1 MWSNQLQFGFKKKS
15 SCSRAIFV
23 LTQVIDYYVK
33 RNKRNVFVA
42 SLDATKAF
50 DRVNHIKLFSKLI
63 DRGLPGKLVKLIIDW
78 YGKTF
83 MTVKWNSCYSG
94 TIAVKSGIRQDQ
106 GGILSPVFFNIYID
120 ELINSLQK
128 SDFGCHIGREYVG
141 CIVYADDVLLL
152 SASVVHLQ

>member
-1 MWSNQLQFGFKKKS
+1 LWSNQLQFGFKKKS

-50 DRVNHIKLFSKLI
+50 DRVNYIKLFSKLI
-63 DRGLPGKLVKLIIDW
+63 DRGLPGKLVKLITDW

-94 TIAVKSGIRQDQ
+94 TIAVKSG
-106 GGILSPVFFNIYID
+106 VYIVSS
-120 ELINSLQK
+120 IFQ
-128 SDFGCHIGREYVG
+128 Y
-141 CIVYADDVLLL
+141 
-152 SASVVHLQ
+152 